1 MLFYGIIKHSERG
14 DKMHKIIEV
23 QGLQKSYGAVR
34 AVRGIDFYVEAGS
47 LFAFLGVNGAGK
59 STTIDMLSTMLAVDA
74 GHAAIGGYVLGKED
88 AKIRETIGIV
98 YQDSLLDKLLT
109 VQENLAIRGSFYGLT
124 KGALKKAISRAAE
137 IVNITDILRRPY
149 GKLSGGQRRRADIA
163 RALINTPKILFL
175 DEPTTGLDPE
185 SRESLWHILRQI
197 QKDAGMTVFFTTHYM
212 EEAAAANYITM
223 IHRGQIVARGTP
235 TELKDAHSSDFLR
248 IVPKNPD
255 GLVSYLKSTNVDF
268 TMQAE
273 VFAIPINATMDSIH
287 IIEAQ
292 KENMHNFEVLMGT
305 LDDVFINITN
315 MQERKGD
322 RL

>member
-1 MLFYGIIKHSERG
+1 MS
-14 DKMHKIIEV
+14 KIIEV
-23 QGLQKSYGAVR
+23 QGLQKSYGVVR

-59 STTIDMLSTMLAVDA
+59 STTIDILSTMLAMDA
-74 GHAAIGGYVLGKED
+74 GRVVICGHELSKED
-88 AKIRETIGIV
+88 SKIRENIGIV

-109 VQENLAIRGSFYGLT
+109 VQENLAVRGSFYGP
-124 KGALKKAISRAAE
+124 KRDALKKAINRAAE

-163 RALINTPKILFL
+163 RALINTPQVLFL

-185 SRESLWHILRQI
+185 SRESLWYTLRQI
-197 QKDAGMTVFFTTHYM
+197 QKETGMTVFFTTHYM
-212 EEAAAANYITM
+212 EEAAGANYITM

-235 TELKDAHSSDFLR
+235 AELKDIYSSDFLR
-248 IVPKNPD
+248 ISPKNASV
-255 GLVSYLKSTNVDF
+255 LAEYLKTINVHF
-268 TMQAE
+268 TIE
-273 VFAIPINATMDSIH
+273 SEIFVVPINTTTDSIH

-292 KENMHNFEVLMGT
+292 KSNIHSFEVLMGT

-315 MQERKGD
+315 MQEKAGD
-322 RL
+322 A

>member
-1 MLFYGIIKHSERG
+1 MQ
-14 DKMHKIIEV
+14 KIIEV
-23 QGLQKSYGAVR
+23 EGLQKSYGAVH

-59 STTIDMLSTMLAVDA
+59 STTIDMLSTMLAADA
-74 GHAAIGGYVLGKED
+74 GRAAIGGHELGKED
-88 AKIRETIGIV
+88 AKIREIIGIV
-98 YQDSLLDKLLT
+98 YQDSLLDKMLT
-109 VQENLAIRGSFYGLT
+109 VQENLAIRGSFYGLS
-124 KGALKKAISRAAE
+124 KGVLKKAIARATE

-185 SRESLWHILRQI
+185 SREGLWHTLRQI
-197 QKDAGMTVFFTTHYM
+197 QKNTGMTVFFTTHYM
-212 EEAAAANYITM
+212 EEAASANYITM

-235 TELKDAHSSDFLR
+235 SELKDEHSSDFLR
-248 IVPKNPD
+248 VVPKDTNRF
-255 GLVSYLKSTNVDF
+255 LSYLKCENIDF
-268 TMQAE
+268 ATDAE
-273 VFAIPINATMDSIH
+273 VFVVPINATTDSIH

-292 KENMHNFEVLMGT
+292 KDNMHNYEVLMGT

-315 MQERKGD
+315 AQDKGGD
-322 RL
+322 A